1 MGGFAMTFALNLVL
15 NGVMSQLWNVFSTL
29 QIITA
34 MPLLSIVLPAN
45 VIFVFDI
52 VDGVVNFSIIP
63 KETIQEKIVSPIF
76 GD

>member
-1 MGGFAMTFALNLVL
+1 
-15 NGVMSQLWNVFSTL
+15 
-29 QIITA
+29 
-34 MPLLSIVLPAN
+34 MPLLSIELPAN